1 MNSYFRVRFHSLS
14 ATHEDILTT
23 LSIDHGASG
32 VSEALEFTQP
42 DLVFEPRIAKR
53 RSHDIDVYFEQKP
66 SLEFFEQV
74 KNLDRSISWN
84 VFEEVHKD
92 WLEEWKK
99 GFKAFPL
106 TQNVWVVP
114 SWLDRPA
121 EAVHQIKIDPGMAFG
136 TGTHATTQM
145 AAHFISKFASK
156 NPLQTA
162 SSKFLDVGT
171 GTGILAMLAV
181 LSGFSSAVGIDVDPE
196 SRRVSKDNIAL
207 NELHQ
212 IKISD
217 LLIEEIREKFDVVM
231 ANIID
236 GVLIQIQDE
245 LMRVLKNEGDL
256 FVTGILVEREA
267 HFFENFIEK
276 LNLKVIRRLENDEWI
291 GFWLKRNPT

>member
-1 MNSYFRVRFHSLS
+1 MNSYFRVRFHNLS

-66 SLEFFEQV
+66 SLDFFDQV
-74 KNLDRSISWN
+74 KNLDKNISWN
-84 VFEEVHKD
+84 VFEEAHKD

-106 TQNVWVVP
+106 TPQVWVVP
-114 SWLDRPA
+114 SWLEKPA
-121 EAVHQIKIDPGMAFG
+121 EALHQIKIDPGMAFG

-156 NPLQTA
+156 NPLQTG
-162 SSKFLDVGT
+162 SSNLLDVGT

-181 LSGFSSAVGIDVDPE
+181 LSGFQNVVGIDVDPE
-196 SRRVSKDNIAL
+196 SRRVSKDNINL
-207 NELHQ
+207 NNMNQ
-212 IKISD
+212 IKITEQ
-217 LLIEEIREKFDVVM
+217 LIEEVREKYDVVM

-236 GVLIQIQDE
+236 GVLIQIRDE
-245 LMRVLKNEGDL
+245 LIRVLKADGDL
-256 FVTGILVEREA
+256 FVTGILVERES
-267 HFFENFIEK
+267 HFFENFIEE
-276 LNLKVIRRLENDEWI
+276 LNLKVVRRLESDEWI
-291 GFWLKRNPT
+291 GFWLKRNPS